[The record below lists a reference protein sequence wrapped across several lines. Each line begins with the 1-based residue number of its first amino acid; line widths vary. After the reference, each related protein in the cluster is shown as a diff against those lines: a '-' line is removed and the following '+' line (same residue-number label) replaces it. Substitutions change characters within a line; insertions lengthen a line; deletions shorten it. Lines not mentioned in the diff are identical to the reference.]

1 MVSCKHGDGDGY
13 AGRSGGPRESAKPAR
28 RTPCEFAD
36 WGMRRFM
43 PSRRTRALLASTLVS
58 AAKPVIG
65 GQAVIEGVM
74 MRSPKSFAV
83 AVRTPDGGITVREEA
98 WLSFSERLPILRLP
112 ILRGATML
120 VESMF
125 NGMQALS
132 FSATTAF
139 PDDEGAKQEA
149 KKAQQAKE
157 SGGLAAALPIM
168 LSLAF
173 AFALFKGVPHAT
185 AWGLGQLLG
194 HDGHSALPMDRPM
207 FHVVDALVKMGL
219 FVGYIVL
226 ISQMNDIKRVFMY
239 HGAEHKSVHAW
250 EANVPLDVDHTRP
263 MSTAHPRCGTSLIL
277 IAMATSFV
285 VFAVVLPF
293 VPRLFDSDAAH
304 ALFLLVIKLPL
315 LLPIAGVA
323 YELQRKAAQNPD
335 NGLVRALIAPG
346 MLFQRLTTR
355 EPGDL
360 ELEVALAALRK
371 TAWREGQPGGPIKTT
386 ASVETFPSFAAVDEQ
401 LPAAA

>member
-1 MVSCKHGDGDGY
+1 
-13 AGRSGGPRESAKPAR
+13 
-28 RTPCEFAD
+28 
-36 WGMRRFM
+36 MRRIV
-43 PSRRTRALLASTLVS
+43 PSRRTRALLAQTLLS
-58 AAKPVIG
+58 ATRPTIG

-98 WLSFSERLPILRLP
+98 WLSFSERFPILKKP
-112 ILRGATML
+112 VLRGANML
-120 VESMF
+120 IESMY

-139 PDDEGAKQEA
+139 PEDESAKKEA
-149 KKAQQAKE
+149 DKAQQAKE
-157 SGGLAAALPIM
+157 QGGLAAALPIV

-194 HDGHSALPMDRPM
+194 HDGHSALPMDGTL

-219 FVGYIVL
+219 FIGYIVL
-226 ISQMNDIKRVFMY
+226 ISQMEDIRRVFMY
-239 HGAEHKSVHAW
+239 HGAEHKSVHVW
-250 EANVPLDVDHTRP
+250 EAAEPLDVEHARP
-263 MSTAHPRCGTSLIL
+263 KTTAHPRCGTSLIL
-277 IAMATSFV
+277 IAMFTSFV
-285 VFAVVLPF
+285 VFAAVLPF
-293 VPRLFDSDAAH
+293 VPRLFESDAAH
-304 ALFLLVIKLPL
+304 AAFLLVVKLPL

-323 YELQRKAAQNPD
+323 YELQRLAAKHPD
-335 NGLVRALIAPG
+335 NVVVRALIAPG

-355 EPGDL
+355 EPGDK

-371 TAWREGQPGGPIKTT
+371 TVWREHQDAGPKKTEAVVEVF
-386 ASVETFPSFAAVDEQ
+386 ASFEAVDRQ